1 MFAPSS
7 AGNSSDDWSL
17 GSGGSGGRS
26 HRRSANTTPKNSVRG
41 GSRDGG
47 RSIVTA
53 SGVSRSAILPSAQ
66 VNLSSLRRP
75 TTGLARVENLASSSS
90 STTSKSNMPIV
101 ESVGYYQA
109 MIQAKIDETS
119 KEMKRLRSETEMAD
133 VHSEPRMALES
144 RHDALLN
151 TVRGLEGDL
160 ADYNLARE
168 YVRSGSSPGDVKK
181 FTLAIISTNKKM
193 EKDIDAVF
201 FKRKKV
207 EDELSSVEA
216 EVARLNAVLESKI
229 LDGDDEKMD
238 DYRSSLEQVKATITE
253 MEQQEDDIVLIRH
266 KLRTMELNDQGLGS
280 QCLKKKKHVGN
291 MKKLLEQVGEDIK
304 LAQMADDEARECLLG
319 KIVGLQLST
328 KELEEELSMLE
339 NELKTLHEIQKKN
352 RIEKLMGGAAMA
364 CDRLFK
370 KENSFKQYLERLPK
384 MQTQLEEERGRLL
397 STIETLRCD
406 ISRTAKW
413 MSDMDLPSKEEMELM
428 RNDVAFARKHLDANQ
443 ETMSILRQQKK
454 KLMDEVCAMCSL
466 TSLLI
471 AIFTQVNTTSQSS
484 SLIIHS
490 VGTCDITRRTNH
502 VRN

>member
-109 MIQAKIDETS
+109 IQAKIDETS

-280 QCLKKKKHVGN
+280 QCLKKKKHVEN

-454 KLMDEVCAMCSL
+454 KLMDEVCAMCSQ

-471 AIFTQVNTTSQSS
+471 AIFIQVNTTSQSS
-484 SLIIHS
+484 SFDHPFS
-490 VGTCDITRRTNH
+490 WH
-502 VRN
+502 M

>member
-1 MFAPSS
+1 
-7 AGNSSDDWSL
+7 
-17 GSGGSGGRS
+17 
-26 HRRSANTTPKNSVRG
+26 
-41 GSRDGG
+41 
-47 RSIVTA
+47 
-53 SGVSRSAILPSAQ
+53 
-66 VNLSSLRRP
+66 
-75 TTGLARVENLASSSS
+75 
-90 STTSKSNMPIV
+90 
-101 ESVGYYQA
+101 
-109 MIQAKIDETS
+109 
-119 KEMKRLRSETEMAD
+119 
-133 VHSEPRMALES
+133 
-144 RHDALLN
+144 
-151 TVRGLEGDL
+151 
-160 ADYNLARE
+160 
-168 YVRSGSSPGDVKK
+168 
-181 FTLAIISTNKKM
+181 M

-280 QCLKKKKHVGN
+280 QCLKKKKHVED

-328 KELEEELSMLE
+328 KELEEELSVLE

-352 RIEKLMGGAAMA
+352 RTEKLMGGAAMA
-364 CDRLFK
+364 YDRLFK

-454 KLMDEVCAMCSL
+454 KLMDEVCAMCSQ

-471 AIFTQVNTTSQSS
+471 AIFIQVNTTSQSS
-484 SLIIHS
+484 SFDHPFS
-490 VGTCDITRRTNH
+490 WH
-502 VRN
+502 M